1 MGYLDIASV
10 GGRFVINTE
19 PGLSLYFAI
28 TILVVFAVVGG
39 YLWWDR
45 RSTHPVKLDNGSP
58 V

>member
-1 MGYLDIASV
+1 MGYLDIASE

-28 TILVVFAVVGG
+28 TMPVVFAVVGG

-45 RSTHPVKLDNGSP
+45 RGTHAAKLHDGNA

>member
-1 MGYLDIASV
+1 MGYLDIESE

-28 TILVVFAVVGG
+28 TLPVVFAVVGG

-45 RSTHPVKLDNGSP
+45 RSTHAAQLGNGSA